1 MAQAKQQYN
10 GEMVV
15 VVLDYHQWSGRK
27 KATPDEFGIDI
38 KGLPEQVLTFGHK
51 KLYDPKRLGVFSKL
65 GRKAE
70 RELEL
75 VGRKTPL
82 GFLIPPAAS
91 LSVASKL
98 DAIKREVYAQKRVE
112 LDGFDDFQG
121 VWVDQFPDYKDA
133 ILGDK
138 TLKLDFESQLR
149 FEYHVFVVKEVE
161 ESDAK
166 AASLISSGFRSVR
179 EGVFGMMLMDTVKVA
194 SKLSKALQ
202 SNERVTDKT
211 FNAFSVLAD
220 KLKGMSYYDMRLKP
234 LWEQLTDFLHEVTP
248 SEGKADEAQ
257 ISRAQEILKVLTDH
271 EEIVRRLDAGEKLVS
286 SVTLSPVQPDLSQLP
301 LMPVIPAPAQPVDVW

>member
-38 KGLPEQVLTFGHK
+38 KTHEQVLTFGHK
-51 KLYDPKRLGVFSKL
+51 KLYDPKRLGVFAKL

-70 RELEL
+70 RELDL

-138 TLKLDFESQLR
+138 TLKLD
-149 FEYHVFVVKEVE
+149 
-161 ESDAK
+161 
-166 AASLISSGFRSVR
+166 SSTSFTTNTWYSKRS
-179 EGVFGMMLMDTVKVA
+179 
-194 SKLSKALQ
+194 
-202 SNERVTDKT
+202 
-211 FNAFSVLAD
+211 
-220 KLKGMSYYDMRLKP
+220 
-234 LWEQLTDFLHEVTP
+234 
-248 SEGKADEAQ
+248 
-257 ISRAQEILKVLTDH
+257 
-271 EEIVRRLDAGEKLVS
+271 
-286 SVTLSPVQPDLSQLP
+286 
-301 LMPVIPAPAQPVDVW
+301 